1 MSSNKKITLIIFSMI
16 TILTVIIVVL
26 VAIGSRQTGY
36 EGVKKKAYLTADI
49 VKKSL
54 TSHMVNGNMD
64 QRDVFLNSIS
74 QLDNVK
80 DLWVIRAKS
89 VSEQFGKSTLSN
101 ENPKDNVDLEVLQ
114 TGKEK
119 TVINESFFNANL
131 RVTIP
136 YTASSMDKPNCLSC
150 HNAKEGEVL
159 GAISLSFDIREDR
172 VSNII
177 VLLYIIGTIAIF
189 LVIILIYIRNK
200 IAPYTSSFDQI
211 TDTLKKVHEGD
222 YSVRAKN
229 GVLKEDKEASI
240 WLNEL
245 IDKLET
251 VLTGIE
257 KNPTSFVHNRSVNM
271 NHDKLITAK
280 EIIEDISEIY
290 NYKKLLKTI

>member
-211 TDTLKKVHEGD
+211 TDTLKKVVLSEEIASTENRIGFARQAYNDEVMEFNNKASQFPDLIWARLLGFKHLSMLQSTTSEQERTVPQ
-222 YSVRAKN
+222 VR
-229 GVLKEDKEASI
+229 
-240 WLNEL
+240 
-245 IDKLET
+245 
-251 VLTGIE
+251 
-257 KNPTSFVHNRSVNM
+257 F
-271 NHDKLITAK
+271 
-280 EIIEDISEIY
+280 
-290 NYKKLLKTI
+290 